1 MPTEIKDQLT
11 HLSKKSKPQML
22 ALWKQLFEL
31 PPPRE
36 ARRDLI
42 VRFLAYKMQERA
54 HGGLSRETRS
64 RLAELVRKLA
74 TNPNA
79 ELSGTPRIKPGTRLI
94 RDWRGQSHQVT
105 VLENGYE
112 YAGKRYSSLSQ
123 IARLIT
129 GTRWSGPLFFGLK
142 GGRAK
147 EPLDEQRS

>member
-1 MPTEIKDQLT
+1 MPSEAKNQLT
-11 HLSKKSKPQML
+11 HLSKKSKTQML
-22 ALWKQLFEL
+22 ALWKQLFEV

-36 ARRDLI
+36 ARRDLF
-42 VRFLAYKMQERA
+42 VRVLAYKIQEKA
-54 HGGLSRETRS
+54 YGGLSRETRG
-64 RLAELVRKLA
+64 RLAALARKLA

-79 ELSGTPRIKPGTRLI
+79 NLSGTPRIKAGARLI
-94 RDWRGQSHQVT
+94 RDWRGQSHRVT

-112 YAGKRYSSLSQ
+112 YAGKRYSNLSQ

-147 EPLDEQRS
+147 ERLDGRPS